1 MGNLLEVFWRFLCLG
16 CVSFGGPAAHIGYF
30 HTSFVQKYKWIDE
43 HSYARLVALSQFLP
57 GPGSSQIG
65 FALGVRQAGL
75 LGGCAAFIGFTLPSF
90 ILLYLVATLQTDLSS
105 YLLNS
110 VIDGLKLLAVVVVAD
125 ACYKMYS
132 TFCTNKLLI
141 GLAIT
146 ASAITLTIP
155 SLWSQIAV
163 LIFGATVTI
172 LYKPKDLPRKI
183 SKTKSN
189 KRPNQ
194 IAFIVFAILFFV
206 PALLSSNS
214 IFIKIFADFY
224 QAGSLVFGG
233 GHVVLPLLDQ
243 TIGNN
248 LTSTQFLTGYA
259 SAQAVPGPMFSL
271 AAYLGAI
278 LSPTSSLHG
287 ALIATIAIFL
297 PGFLLILWLQ
307 DAWESLVNKPN
318 VAACA
323 AGINATVV
331 GLLVAAL
338 YQPVFTNA
346 INSLID
352 VGLVIVGL
360 FLLNVIRLPILT
372 LVFGYIAIG
381 ILKTLVFS
389 GSI

>member
-1 MGNLLEVFWRFLCLG
+1 M
-16 CVSFGGPAAHIGYF
+16 
-30 HTSFVQKYKWIDE
+30 
-43 HSYARLVALSQFLP
+43 
-57 GPGSSQIG
+57 
-65 FALGVRQAGL
+65 
-75 LGGCAAFIGFTLPSF
+75 
-90 ILLYLVATLQTDLSS
+90 
-105 YLLNS
+105 
-110 VIDGLKLLAVVVVAD
+110 VAD

-194 IAFIVFAILFFV
+194 IAFIVFTILFFV
-206 PALLSSNS
+206 PALFSSNS
-214 IFIKIFADFY
+214 IYIKIFADFY

-307 DAWESLVNKPN
+307 DAWESLANKPN

-338 YQPVFTNA
+338 YQPVFTSA

-381 ILKTLVFS
+381 ILKTVVFS
-389 GSI
+389 GPI

>member
-1 MGNLLEVFWRFLCLG
+1 MCIRD
-16 CVSFGGPAAHIGYF
+16 S
-30 HTSFVQKYKWIDE
+30 
-43 HSYARLVALSQFLP
+43 
-57 GPGSSQIG
+57 
-65 FALGVRQAGL
+65 
-75 LGGCAAFIGFTLPSF
+75 FIGFTLPSF

-146 ASAITLTIP
+146 ASAITLAIP

-278 LSPTSSLHG
+278 LSPTSSLH
-287 ALIATIAIFL
+287 L
-297 PGFLLILWLQ
+297 
-307 DAWESLVNKPN
+307 
-318 VAACA
+318 
-323 AGINATVV
+323 
-331 GLLVAAL
+331 
-338 YQPVFTNA
+338 
-346 INSLID
+346 SLIH
-352 VGLVIVGL
+352 I
-360 FLLNVIRLPILT
+360 
-372 LVFGYIAIG
+372 
-381 ILKTLVFS
+381 
-389 GSI
+389 